1 MDWLATTGGEDM
13 TSNPQRDRYITIGLA
28 IGMPSFAL
36 IGFILCIATDSPG
49 FLGLGPAIGL
59 ATGIAIGEGL
69 YRRSRQG
76 EGNST

>member
-1 MDWLATTGGEDM
+1 M
-13 TSNPQRDRYITIGLA
+13 TPNLERERCISIGLA

-36 IGFILCIATDSPG
+36 VGFVVCIATDSPS

-59 ATGIAIGEGL
+59 AVGIAIGEGL

-76 EGNST
+76 EGNSR